1 MKTIVK
7 HGTILDCVIC
17 YKEFPVRVNNQK
29 TCSKQCSHELKKIRN
44 KHFQKNKR
52 QKINSQLLPKKTEY
66 TKCLW
71 CDKDIKIL
79 SGPVKYCRDNWK
91 CKANHSKYN
100 RGIKELKD
108 IRPILYASHFNIE
121 IKCKAFDRCK
131 NYYIPRKGNHQFCSP
146 ECNLIYRGRKYIHQ
160 KFCAICNTEIPRTRT
175 YCSDKCLK
183 ESRNKGKVYRE
194 IPCVHCKTN
203 TFRSADPRAMYCTDY
218 CRSRAAYERN
228 RNLIKPHKKKCIICK
243 VPFVTKK
250 PNQTIC
256 LAYDCKTARYN
267 MKYKNYKTSN
277 RDNYKEK
284 DGYLYCMYHKKYNI
298 YKVGITYKPSP
309 RVRYL
314 ERCGFP
320 FKLLYEF
327 PTKHD
332 ARLAE
337 REFYIDAESMAISPG
352 RNDKEN
358 NRFYDPIFKSYA
370 GKTEIIYGEMIKYYE
385 LKKMLDSLMGKEISQ
400 THKRLT
406 HPV

>member
-7 HGTILDCVIC
+7 HGTTKDCVIC
-17 YKEFPVRVNNQK
+17 FKEFSLTSNRQK
-29 TCSKQCSHELKKIRN
+29 TCSKECSYELTKMRNRQWIKRNRQKTKLQLPPKKI
-44 KHFQKNKR
+44 
-52 QKINSQLLPKKTEY
+52 EY

-91 CKANHSKYN
+91 CKANYRAYGK
-100 RGIKELKD
+100 GIKELKD
-108 IRPILYASHFNIE
+108 IRPILYASHFNIK

-131 NYYIPRKGNHQFCSP
+131 NYYIPTKANHQFCTP
-146 ECNLIYRGRKYIHQ
+146 NCGLIHRGRKKIHQ
-160 KFCAICNTEIPRTRT
+160 KFCAICNTEIPRRNTF
-175 YCSDKCLK
+175 CSHKCLK
-183 ESRNKGKVYRE
+183 ESRRKPKVYRE
-194 IPCVHCKTN
+194 IPCVQCKN
-203 TFRSADPRAMYCTDY
+203 TFRTSDPRAMYCADY
-218 CRSRAAYERN
+218 CRSRASYENTRI
-228 RNLIKPHKKKCIICK
+228 LKGPYKKECIICK
-243 VPFVTKK
+243 TSFVTKK

-267 MKYKNYKTSN
+267 LKYKYHKTIN

-284 DGYLYCMYHKKYNI
+284 DGYLYCMYHREFNI
-298 YKVGITYKPSP
+298 YKVGITHKPSD
-309 RVRYL
+309 RIRRL
-314 ERCGFP
+314 ENSGFT
-320 FKLLYEF
+320 FKLLYNF

-337 REFYIDAESMAISPG
+337 REFYIDAESMAISP
-352 RNDKEN
+352 RKNDKEN
-358 NRFYDPIFKSYA
+358 NRFYDPIFKHYG

-400 THKRLT
+400 RHKRLT